1 MKIADGATILERLRS
16 MRAERQAVRSGPVI
30 PAMSAIDVLR
40 AIVEEV
46 AGAGQPISADSYL
59 PPYLIHDARQVIE
72 AHEREHALINA
83 QALKLRIAAED
94 AK

>member
-1 MKIADGATILERLRS
+1 MN
-16 MRAERQAVRSGPVI
+16 
-30 PAMSAIDVLR
+30 AIDVLR

-46 AGAGQPISADSYL
+46 SGTSQPISADSYL
-59 PPYLIHDARQVIE
+59 TAHLIHDARRVIE